1 MRKPKSFKVDGMDV
15 VRVDDCDPAAYPVM
29 VVDVKLTAAEAR
41 RLARWLINAA
51 EWAEGRKKK

>member
-1 MRKPKSFKVDGMDV
+1 MRKPKPFKVEGMDV
-15 VRVDDCDPAAYPVM
+15 ATADSRVIAPWPIR
-29 VVDVKLTAAEAR
+29 VVDTKITPAEAR

>member
-1 MRKPKSFKVDGMDV
+1 MDV
-15 VRVDDCDPAAYPVM
+15 ATADSRVIAPWPIR
-29 VVDVKLTAAEAR
+29 VVDTKITPAEAR